1 MLKIP
6 LDTALGNDYNNVPGL
21 GGGRVEGFSS
31 PSCPAEPGK
40 EMCDMW
46 KPEAAAPFFSLT
58 LDNIRDLRS
67 GAILFL
73 ERVVNPAG

>member
-1 MLKIP
+1 M
-6 LDTALGNDYNNVPGL
+6 
-21 GGGRVEGFSS
+21 EGFSS